1 MNGERVNPQ
10 SATNIVFFL
19 KKQNAL
25 EWKNMYFDE
34 KISKICFFGT
44 VLCFRLFWIFFAVTG
59 AQNLRT
65 GP

>member
-44 VLCFRLFWIFFAVTG
+44 VLDYSGFFL
-59 AQNLRT
+59 Q
-65 GP
+65 